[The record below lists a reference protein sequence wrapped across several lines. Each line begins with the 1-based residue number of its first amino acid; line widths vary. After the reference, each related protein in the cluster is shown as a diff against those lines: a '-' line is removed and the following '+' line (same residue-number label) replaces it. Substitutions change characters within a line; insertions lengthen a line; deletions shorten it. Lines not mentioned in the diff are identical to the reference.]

1 MFHVVLVEPQI
12 PPNTGNVGRLCL
24 ATNTRLHLV
33 EPLGFSLDD
42 RQLKRAGLDYW
53 KEVDY
58 RVWPSLG
65 ALQAAAGERA
75 AFHYFTTKAERD
87 YWSAN
92 YEVDD
97 YLVFG
102 CETRGLPES
111 LLRRHW
117 GKCCRIPI
125 DNARSLNLSVSV
137 GIVLFEAIRQRRGHQ
152 AN

>member
-24 ATNTRLHLV
+24 ATNTRLHLI

-53 KEVDY
+53 KDVDCHQ
-58 RVWPSLG
+58 WPSLE
-65 ALQAAAGERA
+65 ALQAASGENST
-75 AFHYFTTKAERD
+75 FHYFTTKAEKGF
-87 YWSAN
+87 WSAE
-92 YEVDD
+92 YGTDD

-111 LLRRHW
+111 LLKANW
-117 GKCCRIPI
+117 AQCRKIPTE
-125 DNARSLNLSVSV
+125 NVRSLNLSVSV
-137 GIVLFEAIRQRRGHQ
+137 GIVLFEAIRQLR
-152 AN
+152 

>member
-53 KEVDY
+53 KDVDWH
-58 RVWPSLG
+58 RWPSLE
-65 ALQAAAGERA
+65 ALQATAEPGSR
-75 AFHYFTTKAERD
+75 FHYFTKKATQEH
-87 YWSAN
+87 WSAHFG
-92 YEVDD
+92 EGD

-111 LLRRHW
+111 LLRA
-117 GKCCRIPI
+117 KADECLCIPTE
-125 DNARSLNLSVSV
+125 NVRSLNLSVSV
-137 GIVLFEAIRQRRGHQ
+137 GIALFEAIRQSR
-152 AN
+152 